1 MLKLRVLT
9 VAILLPA
16 FAGCA
21 FFLPSVWWALLM
33 FAAVLL
39 AAGEWGRLA
48 GFGSML
54 ASVFYAAL
62 AVAAFLLWHHREF
75 GMAVFSISVAF
86 WAVAVPFA
94 LWRRPRLRNNATG
107 LLGGIMVL
115 IPMWLAAVS
124 LQADP
129 VLMLALL
136 AIVWISDSAAY
147 GAGHA
152 IGRHKLAPA
161 ISPGKTWEGVGGAFA
176 AVAVYA
182 AIFHYWWFPA
192 MDFSY
197 ILVAFLAIA
206 VLGILGDLFESL
218 LKRGANVKDS
228 GRLLPGHGGILDRI
242 DALTAA
248 MPLAA
253 LLFTGT

>member
-1 MLKLRVLT
+1 VLKLRILT
-9 VAILLPA
+9 VAILLPV

-21 FFLPSVWWALLM
+21 FYLPSVWWAALM

-54 ASVFYAAL
+54 SYLFYAAL
-62 AVAAFLLWHHREF
+62 AAAAFLLWHHREL

-124 LQADP
+124 LQAAP
-129 VLMLALL
+129 ALMLALL

-161 ISPGKTWEGVGGAFA
+161 ISPGKTWEGVAGAFA

-192 MDFSY
+192 MDLSY
-197 ILVAFLAIA
+197 ILPAFLAIA

-228 GRLLPGHGGILDRI
+228 GTLLPGHGGVLDRI

-253 LLFTGT
+253 LLFTKT